1 MSRNEVGMIMSQK
14 NVLERAS
21 SFFDKFFENNVII
34 SWVNDVAFFL
44 RLNIVGEDSKVM
56 NLKLG
61 NVNSFFLLFSHN
73 THFDVHFSFLRG
85 LLYQEILVKLYRK
98 KYFFLHL

>member
-21 SFFDKFFENNVII
+21 SFFDKFFENGVII
-34 SWVNDVAFFL
+34 SWVNDVTFFL
-44 RLNIVGEDSKVM
+44 RLNIVGEYSKVM

-61 NVNSFFLLFSHN
+61 NVNSFFLLLSHN
-73 THFDVHFSFLRG
+73 THFVVHFSFLRG
-85 LLYQEILVKLYRK
+85 LLYQEILVKLY
-98 KYFFLHL
+98 